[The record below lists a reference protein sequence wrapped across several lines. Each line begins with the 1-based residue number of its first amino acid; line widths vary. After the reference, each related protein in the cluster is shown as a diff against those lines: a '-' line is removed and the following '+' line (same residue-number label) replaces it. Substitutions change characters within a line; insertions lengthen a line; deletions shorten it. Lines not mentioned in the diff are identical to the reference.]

1 MQATL
6 LSFLLLLPLFP
17 MTIAAEESA
26 CIPAHQ
32 FFPFEGKW
40 ATKNDNGDTV
50 LGMYARVSP
59 DGKYVLRSF
68 SGAKLTQVTLMELV
82 PGAVN
87 SVRPY
92 ETPMKNEAFPVQ
104 GSWRYIEDVGGE
116 HYKLSDLLTRQ
127 KKAKKQ
133 FKGGISGFYTV
144 AAELPGG
151 SAHTHQIRSL
161 SWPNGNPDNMGV
173 GVLTNAVITARIN
186 KNGIAYK
193 IDSTGINYMCS
204 NLKSTDGS
212 AMSLPMISPEGLE
225 FASMP
230 QNPRGSDPSMRIYRF
245 GEDHKSCLPV
255 LDLKVQAAKII
266 FSSAAQNQALFYSSG
281 SLSNKG
287 NGVHFYDRD
296 LKRMFTLDDAGK
308 KVRADSYPGYTKDGR
323 IVYGAYWEECD
334 DSGCKEKAGYVV
346 SDPNQSPDILDFK
359 KDHPIEG
366 AKFKAC
372 ITKEDV
378 LKVEEEQK
386 KIWSYSL

>member
-1 MQATL
+1 MHKIL
-6 LSFLLLLPLFP
+6 LSLLLFPL
-17 MTIAAEESA
+17 AAVGQSNN

-40 ATKNDNGDTV
+40 ATKNDNGDIT

-82 PGAVN
+82 PGAKN

-92 ETPMKNEAFPVQ
+92 ETPLKNEAFPVQ
-104 GSWRYIEDVGGE
+104 GSWRYIEDIGGE
-116 HYKLSDLLTRQ
+116 HYKVSDLLKFQ

-151 SAHTHQIRSL
+151 SAKSHQIRSL

-173 GVLTNAVITARIN
+173 GVLTNTVITAGLN
-186 KNGIAYK
+186 SDGSADK

-204 NLKSTDGS
+204 NLKSSDGS
-212 AMSLPMISPEGLE
+212 VMSLPMISPDGGE

-230 QNPRGSDPSMRIYRF
+230 QNPKSSEPSMRIYRF

-255 LDLKVQAAKII
+255 LDLKVLAAKII
-266 FSSAAQNQALFYSSG
+266 FSGPSQNQALFYSSG

-296 LKRMFTLDDAGK
+296 VKRMFTLDDAGK
-308 KVRADSYPGYTKDGR
+308 KVRADSFPGFTKDGR
-323 IVYGAYWEECD
+323 IIYGAYWEECGD
-334 DSGCKEKAGYVV
+334 KGCTEQAGYVV
-346 SDPNQSPDILDFK
+346 SDPLQSADILDFK
-359 KDHPIEG
+359 KDYPVEG
-366 AKFKAC
+366 AKFKNC
-372 ITKEDV
+372 ITTEDV

-386 KIWSYSL
+386 KTWSYTL